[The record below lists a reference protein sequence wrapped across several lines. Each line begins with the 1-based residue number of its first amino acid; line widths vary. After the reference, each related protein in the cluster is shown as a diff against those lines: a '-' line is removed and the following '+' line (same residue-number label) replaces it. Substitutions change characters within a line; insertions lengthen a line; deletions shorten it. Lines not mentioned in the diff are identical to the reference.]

1 MTALRGKV
9 ILITGGGSGIGRAT
23 AETLAAAGAAVAI
36 TGRRAAP
43 LDEAAHAIEAA
54 GGRAL
59 PLPGDAADE
68 ADVAAAVEAAVRWG
82 SRLDAAVA
90 NAALGLV
97 GGVEGFAPADWHRM
111 MAVNL
116 GGPFLLARAAVPHLR
131 APGGHVSGHVSG
143 HIGGQPGGAFI
154 AVGSEL
160 SRGAMGGL
168 SGYVASK
175 WGLLGFMRSLSLEWR
190 HEGIRVGTVLPGA
203 TLTDFGPDDAGGKAA
218 RRNRGERFLQPAEVA
233 EAIAFMLTRPAGAW
247 VPELD
252 MQPS

>member
-1 MTALRGKV
+1 MTTLRGKV
-9 ILITGGGSGIGRAT
+9 VLITGSGSGIGRAA
-23 AETLAAAGAAVAI
+23 AETLAAAGAAVAL
-36 TGRRAAP
+36 TGRRAAL
-43 LDEAAHAIEAA
+43 LDEAAHAVETA

-82 SRLDAAVA
+82 GRLDAAVA

-131 APGGHVSGHVSG
+131 ARGGPDERS
-143 HIGGQPGGAFI
+143 GGAFV

-175 WGLLGFMRSLSLEWR
+175 WGLLGFIRSLALELR
-190 HEGIRVGTVLPGA
+190 GDGIRVGIVLPGA
-203 TLTDFGPDDAGGKAA
+203 TLTDFGPDDAAGKEA
-218 RRNRGERFLQPAEVA
+218 RRTRGERFLAPAAVA

-252 MQPS
+252 LQPG